1 MQQYWRETAA
11 QCYRWLRRLKREPV
25 SIAYAL
31 FQPLIWLLLFS
42 GVFQRVIDVESIR
55 GDSYV
60 AFLTPGA
67 IALTVFGN
75 SMTAGIPVLFDKEYG
90 YLNRLLV
97 APISRSSI
105 ILSRFLMTTM
115 ITTGQAILIL
125 LVAWAMGVQIASGF
139 GGVVAVLALGALFGL
154 GVTAISLAL
163 AFLLHSHVEYFAII
177 SMLTLPLLFISTA
190 LAPTAMMSPWMQMVV
205 QFNPMTWAVDAMRT
219 LVLSGWDMSVIV
231 RSAIFLL
238 LFDGLA
244 LIVSTA
250 LLRPR
255 LLRV

>member
-1 MQQYWRETAA
+1 
-11 QCYRWLRRLKREPV
+11 
-25 SIAYAL
+25 
-31 FQPLIWLLLFS
+31 
-42 GVFQRVIDVESIR
+42 
-55 GDSYV
+55 
-60 AFLTPGA
+60 
-67 IALTVFGN
+67 
-75 SMTAGIPVLFDKEYG
+75 
-90 YLNRLLV
+90 
-97 APISRSSI
+97 
-105 ILSRFLMTTM
+105 
-115 ITTGQAILIL
+115 
-125 LVAWAMGVQIASGF
+125 
-139 GGVVAVLALGALFGL
+139 
-154 GVTAISLAL
+154 
-163 AFLLHSHVEYFAII
+163 
-177 SMLTLPLLFISTA
+177 MLTLPLLFISTA